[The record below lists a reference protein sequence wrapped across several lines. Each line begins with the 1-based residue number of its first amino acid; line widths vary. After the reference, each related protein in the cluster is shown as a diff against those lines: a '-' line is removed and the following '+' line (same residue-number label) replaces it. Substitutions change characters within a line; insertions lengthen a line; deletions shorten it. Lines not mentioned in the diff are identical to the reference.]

1 MAYPEEL
8 DIGERVSVKNGQEGT
23 LTAIELDESSSQFSK
38 AVVEYDNGMGTVK
51 VECRLVTPIEEGHGG

>member
-8 DIGERVSVKNGQEGT
+8 DIGERVTVKNGQEGT
-23 LTAIELDESSSQFSK
+23 LLAIELEHGVATQFSK
-38 AVVEYDNGMGTVK
+38 ATVEYDGGQKVC